1 MQNPR
6 WPSLLYCLK
15 CCSRDPLG
23 TTTWRR
29 RRHKQ
34 KYRRSKKIENLSR
47 VRESGRK
54 AGGFSTSIKS
64 KSRLATQQTG
74 HVIAYTRPGAIG
86 IRQNLSRVSYISNE
100 NMGSHLQYEK
110 NNKLHIIFSRKMI
123 LRSSMMP
130 LLCSLRSSF
139 RGPAPGATVHPRLRP
154 WSHVSSRFCS

>member
-1 MQNPR
+1 MVTKCHMQNPR

-23 TTTWRR
+23 KQRGGDGGT
-29 RRHKQ
+29 KQ
-34 KYRRSKKIENLSR
+34 KYRKVPKKIDNLNR

-86 IRQNLSRVSYISNE
+86 IRQNFICPECPTSAMKTWETICNI
-100 NMGSHLQYEK
+100 EK
-110 NNKLHIIFSRKMI
+110 NNKLYIIFSRKMI
-123 LRSSMMP
+123 LRS
-130 LLCSLRSSF
+130 
-139 RGPAPGATVHPRLRP
+139 
-154 WSHVSSRFCS
+154 